1 MAAIALAG
9 IAGCGGSG
17 SSATADRQAEVESR
31 GSTVMP
37 FDQERTTHVF
47 RATPTGG
54 VQQVVAK
61 QADDTQQIRLIR
73 AHLRKEARRFSAGNF
88 ADPMAI
94 HGMKMPG
101 IATLR
106 RGFDRIDVRYSAMR
120 SGARITYRAVD
131 PALVAALHDWFEAQL
146 MDHGTNAHG

>member
-1 MAAIALAG
+1 MTDRGRVARHLRFRRVGSALLAAIALG
-9 IAGCGGSG
+9 GVVSCGSSG
-17 SSATADRQAEVESR
+17 SSATADRRAEVEAR

-61 QADDTQQIRLIR
+61 RANDTGQIGLIR

-94 HGMKMPG
+94 
-101 IATLR
+101 
-106 RGFDRIDVRYSAMR
+106 
-120 SGARITYRAVD
+120 GARITYRATD
-131 PALVAALHDWFEAQL
+131 PALISALHDWFDAQL
-146 MDHGTNAHG
+146 MDHGANAHG